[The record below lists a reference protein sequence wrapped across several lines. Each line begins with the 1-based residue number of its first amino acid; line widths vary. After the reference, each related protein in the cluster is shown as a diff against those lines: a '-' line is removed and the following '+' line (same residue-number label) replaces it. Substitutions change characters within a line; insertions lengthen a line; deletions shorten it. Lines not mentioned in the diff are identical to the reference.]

1 MTVSQH
7 IDDFWQ
13 ELNRRPDKVNRAK
26 VKVVSDACPTDNK
39 GRSRSLGPQVDHFDQ
54 HFATPCK
61 PVPTQVTGGTE
72 CTDLSLRTLEQRTQR
87 PLQMLKDPT
96 AAVRLKG
103 LQITKVD
110 R

>member
-7 IDDFWQ
+7 VDDFWQ
-13 ELNRRPDKVNRAK
+13 ELNKRPGKGNRTK
-26 VKVVSDACPTDNK
+26 FKVVSDACPTDNK
-39 GRSRSLGPQVDHFDQ
+39 GMSRPLGPQFDHFDQ
-54 HFATPCK
+54 PL
-61 PVPTQVTGGTE
+61 VPSKVTGSTE
-72 CTDLSLRTLEQRTQR
+72 CTDLSLSSLEQRTQR
-87 PLQMLKDPT
+87 PLQMLKDPA

>member
-1 MTVSQH
+1 MTVSRH

-13 ELNRRPDKVNRAK
+13 ELNKRPDKGNKTKFTVL
-26 VKVVSDACPTDNK
+26 SDACPADNK
-39 GRSRSLGPQVDHFDQ
+39 GRSRLLGPQVDHFD
-54 HFATPCK
+54 HFLG
-61 PVPTQVTGGTE
+61 PTKVIGGTE

-87 PLQMLKDPT
+87 PLQMLKDP
-96 AAVRLKG
+96 AATVRLKG